1 MLILAIAFAASCA
14 VSEAS
19 IGSDE
24 QKEKRSL
31 RAKSS
36 ISTVSPADSLQMV
49 YEAQSSK
56 SALLQGMVIK
66 MNGGWVL
73 AISRDDASLLGVS
86 DSLYSNFVEYV
97 NRLNNNK

>member
-1 MLILAIAFAASCA
+1 MKERLFLLILALAFAASCA

-31 RAKSS
+31 RA
-36 ISTVSPADSLQMV
+36 
-49 YEAQSSK
+49 
-56 SALLQGMVIK
+56 
-66 MNGGWVL
+66 NGEWVL
-73 AISRDDASLLGVS
+73 AISRDDASLLGVP

-97 NRLNNNK
+97 SRLNMNK